1 MIEEEWGR
9 KVGVSRGAEREMA
22 CKRDIGER
30 GKGGGREGSPP
41 FSLPPSLPP
50 N

>member
-1 MIEEEWGR
+1 MIKEEWGR
-9 KVGVSRGAEREMA
+9 KDGVSRGAEREMV

-30 GKGGGREGSPP
+30 GKGGESEGSPP
-41 FSLPPSLPP
+41 FSLPSTLPP